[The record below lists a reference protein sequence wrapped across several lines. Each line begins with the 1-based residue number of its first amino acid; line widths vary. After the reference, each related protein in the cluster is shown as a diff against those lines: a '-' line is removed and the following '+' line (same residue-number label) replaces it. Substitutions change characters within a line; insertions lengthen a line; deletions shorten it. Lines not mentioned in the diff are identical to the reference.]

1 MGKVVESSGNFYR
14 QYKNISKEDANRL
27 LKSQYKEEL
36 IKHYRKFKLDT
47 HKLSLSSHQQ
57 SIEDDLEQLQFDYMY
72 SYSDALD
79 LAISRNSE
87 IFNSIIESY
96 SK

>member
-1 MGKVVESSGNFYR
+1 MGKVAESSGNFYR
-14 QYKNISKEDANRL
+14 QYENISKEDANSV

-36 IKHYRKFKLDT
+36 IRHYREFMLDT

-57 SIEDDLEQLQFDYMY
+57 SIEDDLEQLRFDYMY
-72 SYSDALD
+72 TDALD

-87 IFNSIIESY
+87 ICISIIESY